1 MVFAVKRGGP
11 IDSPVVI
18 PLPEAFAEGHHTQS
32 MKKITPGTSVL
43 MTPGVFSCVEQ
54 KRDVETELVRRAQA
68 GDRAAFD
75 RLAEHYRPALRA
87 MAFLRTSDREAA
99 QDLAQEALTR
109 AWEALPALR
118 EPAAFL
124 PWLKRIAARACLS
137 WHRPARPEPLS
148 LDTEGLSRLPAEAAL
163 QPLAVLLA
171 RERQRALRQALAALP
186 DANRVALLMHVW
198 EGASYEEI
206 AAFTGVAVSTV
217 EGRLYRARKQLR
229 RLLSDD
235 EDALLGCPARR
246 WWASDKN
253 GEADDDP

>member
-1 MVFAVKRGGP
+1 M
-11 IDSPVVI
+11 
-18 PLPEAFAEGHHTQS
+18 
-32 MKKITPGTSVL
+32 
-43 MTPGVFSCVEQ
+43 
-54 KRDVETELVRRAQA
+54 RRARA

-75 RLAEHYRPALRA
+75 RLAGRYRAALRA

-118 EPAAFL
+118 EPGAFL
-124 PWLKRIAARACLS
+124 PWLKRIAARACLD

-148 LDTEGLSRLPAEAAL
+148 LDGEGLSRLPAEAAL

-171 RERQRALRQALAALP
+171 RERQQELRRALASLP
-186 DANRVALLMHVW
+186 DVNRIALLMHVW

-206 AAFTGVAVSTV
+206 AAFTGVAVTTV

-229 RLLSDD
+229 RLLADD
-235 EDALLGCPARR
+235 EETLFGRPARR
-246 WWASDKN
+246 WRASNEN
-253 GEADDDP
+253 GDADDDRE